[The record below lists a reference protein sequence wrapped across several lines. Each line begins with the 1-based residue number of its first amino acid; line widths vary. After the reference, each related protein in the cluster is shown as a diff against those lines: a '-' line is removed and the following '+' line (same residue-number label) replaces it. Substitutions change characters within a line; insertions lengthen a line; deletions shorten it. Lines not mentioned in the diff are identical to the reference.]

1 MTNFFAELKVEK
13 KFHLL
18 KSKHR
23 TQRLL
28 LYYIT
33 VNMLHNNQLLFDTVQ
48 NILAPMA
55 IFSCQFSFFVQ

>member
-1 MTNFFAELKVEK
+1 MTIFFAELKVEK
-13 KFHLL
+13 KFDLL

-33 VNMLHNNQLLFDTVQ
+33 INMLHDNRLLFDTVQ
-48 NILAPMA
+48 NKLAPMA
-55 IFSCQFSFFVQ
+55 IVSCQFSFFAQ